1 MNNNNKYTFA
11 IIDVRLVPDPPH
23 MAFGRIGLR
32 GAAVV
37 MLARPTSVS
46 HRFMK
51 LHGPLFVP
59 HTLRSLVTHT
69 Y

>member
-1 MNNNNKYTFA
+1 MDNNKYTFA
-11 IIDVRLVPDPPH
+11 IIDVGLVPH

-46 HRFMK
+46 LRFMK

-59 HTLRSLVTHT
+59 HTLRSLVTNT